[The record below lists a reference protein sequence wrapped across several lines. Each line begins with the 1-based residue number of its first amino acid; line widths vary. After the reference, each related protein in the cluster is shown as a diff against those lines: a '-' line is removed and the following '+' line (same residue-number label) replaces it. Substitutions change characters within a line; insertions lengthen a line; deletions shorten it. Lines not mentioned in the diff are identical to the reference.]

1 MPWSKVKLSKCGSCK
16 HKSVSFG
23 IALTSNFVRVWEHVC
38 KISTLLEGANY
49 NKIRDFCKMTVVILI
64 YSAVDLLSS

>member
-23 IALTSNFVRVWEHVC
+23 IALTSNFVRVWEHAC
-38 KISTLLEGANY
+38 KISTLLEGVNY
-49 NKIRDFCKMTVVILI
+49 NKISELF
-64 YSAVDLLSS
+64 